1 MHVHRA
7 PVAPVQ
13 QEKACSPSLIQE
25 TLNTSPLPSSL
36 QLSCQW
42 NEIGDV
48 EVVSPTVLHFTIIGT
63 PSRTFEVSPCPAH
76 SLAVILQTHKLL
88 HSARELVTKISPS
101 IQSGRSRYHSN
112 RVDSS
117 GFISLVTDANGINKS
132 QLDLQHVT
140 DKLRDLIEEYTIAMI
155 PNLHQSSLIDS
166 SDIHNVMKSLTAD
179 LSIFGSLHNASSYD
193 IRIDCE
199 THLTPSSQPTLLT
212 LRFPEKLDRGRD
224 VNINMLVVERL
235 VGYYRLIS
243 GYTQHGSLLSQ
254 TPLQFSMVPSL
265 THLAPREKKPP
276 YLPSDL
282 FASRDS
288 PEPERETRW
297 TILEDETTDLAQ
309 SQVTSPFSFPSY
321 SIKDCVAHVIR
332 LMRIAENSILCL
344 QKYLFLDPSRLEG
357 IEKCEA
363 KYQNVLSSYASD
375 CVYKVVSLIRS
386 IIIWNI
392 PESHTNRL
400 GPWSEDY
407 MPFTRFILRNNL
419 RLMFCL
425 LAVTTTSP
433 FRIDRI
439 PCFSRYIGIRS
450 LVIWEMRSR
459 VLSLYEWIKVL
470 RNGSVH
476 RLLEV
481 CLPVVDRMTISSLLS
496 PCDRLGAAIIGS
508 WLFKKDTT
516 VNSMKERA
524 RRHFRISQLDSGK
537 PCVTAS

>member
-1 MHVHRA
+1 
-7 PVAPVQ
+7 
-13 QEKACSPSLIQE
+13 
-25 TLNTSPLPSSL
+25 
-36 QLSCQW
+36 
-42 NEIGDV
+42 
-48 EVVSPTVLHFTIIGT
+48 
-63 PSRTFEVSPCPAH
+63 
-76 SLAVILQTHKLL
+76 
-88 HSARELVTKISPS
+88 
-101 IQSGRSRYHSN
+101 
-112 RVDSS
+112 
-117 GFISLVTDANGINKS
+117 
-132 QLDLQHVT
+132 
-140 DKLRDLIEEYTIAMI
+140 
-155 PNLHQSSLIDS
+155 
-166 SDIHNVMKSLTAD
+166 
-179 LSIFGSLHNASSYD
+179 
-193 IRIDCE
+193 
-199 THLTPSSQPTLLT
+199 
-212 LRFPEKLDRGRD
+212 
-224 VNINMLVVERL
+224 
-235 VGYYRLIS
+235 
-243 GYTQHGSLLSQ
+243 
-254 TPLQFSMVPSL
+254 
-265 THLAPREKKPP
+265 
-276 YLPSDL
+276 
-282 FASRDS
+282 
-288 PEPERETRW
+288 
-297 TILEDETTDLAQ
+297 
-309 SQVTSPFSFPSY
+309 
-321 SIKDCVAHVIR
+321 
-332 LMRIAENSILCL
+332 LCL